1 MFWMLF
7 WYTILQKD
15 ICWIP
20 IFLGVNNI
28 DEIIDES
35 DGIMVARGD
44 MGIEIPPEK
53 VFIAQKQMI
62 SKCSKIKT
70 EYKQDM
76 VTLTA
81 DMDLNLAGPTINASA
96 VAGHQG
102 WLAGK

>member
-1 MFWMLF
+1 MFIVLGA
-7 WYTILQKD
+7 KD
-15 ICWIP
+15 
-20 IFLGVNNI
+20 G
-28 DEIIDES
+28 
-35 DGIMVARGD
+35 
-44 MGIEIPPEK
+44 
-53 VFIAQKQMI
+53 
-62 SKCSKIKT
+62 KIKT

>member
-1 MFWMLF
+1 MDKIIFVF
-7 WYTILQKD
+7 DTKINGPWYILCCGCYFDIQYYPILQKY

-62 SKCSKIKT
+62 AKCNKKG
-70 EYKQDM
+70 
-76 VTLTA
+76 TLCLTFIYA
-81 DMDLNLAGPTINASA
+81 QLFFF
-96 VAGHQG
+96 V
-102 WLAGK
+102 